1 MNTADYTKQQQLK
14 EQLTMKLSKF
24 FTIIALSA
32 TVTSSLPIPMVKAES
47 TTANETKIENQLPKT
62 DLKETPK
69 EKTTNNNLKNQ
80 LVQAGTKTYND
91 YFPDDNLAKAVAET
105 MNKNVDESVTVEEL
119 AKITKLD
126 ARSQGIED
134 STGIEYLTGLEIL
147 YLEDNQLK
155 SIDVSKNLN
164 LKDLACSN
172 NPLANLDVSKNLA
185 LEELTCEN
193 NELTQLDVSQNT
205 ALEYLY
211 CPRNQLTKLD
221 VSKNSALRYLAC
233 DVNQL
238 TNLDVSKNPALTNL
252 GCTKNQLTDLDISQ
266 NPNLSTLVCS
276 DNQLTNL
283 DVSKNQSLAYLT
295 CDNNKLKKIDI
306 DQNLALIELSCE
318 NNQLTNL
325 DTTQN
330 IALEILYC
338 DDNQLTDLDVSKNVN
353 LLILFCNNNQLT
365 SLAVGDAIGKVRCNN
380 NQLKDISF
388 LPDYFTDDN
397 DDYQAMDQTLVSP
410 TQTTQNNTLV
420 YAVPTDL
427 LDKDGN
433 IVSIIK
439 PENGGVYDAATRTIT
454 WENLPDNG
462 EVSYTFENEDYGRFS
477 GRVTVPYTG
486 KETISISSDDEISY
500 KEGTTKTEA
509 AFLADIHASVT
520 PATETITSNFAD
532 VVDFQTPGKY
542 VVTLSVTGSDVTKDV
557 IVYVTAEPSTDNP
570 VAPTPPKD
578 KDDTDVNNEQSTG
591 NDKDGTDVNSGK
603 STDKQ
608 PVKIVEKQLPK
619 TGDITSLSLSL
630 AGIVCLSFG
639 ILFFIKRK
647 KKTA

>member
-1 MNTADYTKQQQLK
+1 
-14 EQLTMKLSKF
+14 MKLSKIL
-24 FTIIALSA
+24 TIIVLSA

-47 TTANETKIENQLPKT
+47 TTANEMKTENQLLKT

-69 EKTTNNNLKNQ
+69 EKTPNNNLKNQ

-91 YFPDDNLAKAVAET
+91 YFPDDNLAKEVAET
-105 MNKNVDESVTVEEL
+105 MNKNADESVTVEEL
-119 AKITKLD
+119 AKVTKLD

-134 STGIEYLTGLEIL
+134 STGIEYLTGLEVL
-147 YLEDNQLK
+147 NLEDNQLK

-164 LKDLACSN
+164 LKELTCSN

-252 GCTKNQLTDLDISQ
+252 GCTKNQLTDLDVSQ
-266 NPNLSTLVCS
+266 NPNLGTLVCS

-283 DVSKNQSLAYLT
+283 DVSQNQALENLA
-295 CDNNKLKKIDI
+295 CDNNELKNIDI
-306 DQNLALIELSCE
+306 NQALSLKELSCE

-330 IALEILYC
+330 LALEILYC
-338 DDNQLTDLDVSKNVN
+338 DDNQLTDLDVRKNVN

-365 SLAVGDAIGKVRCNN
+365 NLAVGETIAKVRCNN
-380 NQLKDISF
+380 NQLKDVSS

-439 PENGGVYDAATRTIT
+439 PDNGGIYDAATRTIT

-542 VVTLSVTGSDVTKDV
+542 VVTLSVAGSDVTKDV
-557 IVYVTAEPSTDNP
+557 IVYVTAEPSEDNP

-578 KDDTDVNNEQSTG
+578 KDDTDVNNEQSPG
-591 NDKDGTDVNSGK
+591 N
-603 STDKQ
+603 
-608 PVKIVEKQLPK
+608 
-619 TGDITSLSLSL
+619 
-630 AGIVCLSFG
+630 
-639 ILFFIKRK
+639 
-647 KKTA
+647 

>member
-1 MNTADYTKQQQLK
+1 
-14 EQLTMKLSKF
+14 MKLSKI

-32 TVTSSLPIPMVKAES
+32 TVTSSLPIPMVNAES
-47 TTANETKIENQLPKT
+47 TTVNETKSESQLLAT
-62 DLKETPK
+62 DLKETKTEEAKETPK
-69 EKTTNNNLKNQ
+69 EKTTANNLKNQ

-91 YFPDDNLAKAVAET
+91 YFPDDNLAKAVAEK

-172 NPLANLDVSKNLA
+172 NPLVNLDVSKNLA

-193 NELTQLDVSQNT
+193 NELTQLDVS
-205 ALEYLY
+205 
-211 CPRNQLTKLD
+211 
-221 VSKNSALRYLAC
+221 KNSALRYLAC

-238 TNLDVSKNPALTNL
+238 TSLDVSQNPALTNL
-252 GCTKNQLTDLDISQ
+252 GCTKNQLTDLDVSQ

-283 DVSKNQSLAYLT
+283 DVSQNQALAYLT
-295 CDNNKLKKIDI
+295 CDNNGLKNIDI

-330 IALEILYC
+330 LALEILYC
-338 DDNQLTDLDVSKNVN
+338 DDNQLTNLDVRKNVN
-353 LLILFCNNNQLT
+353 LLILSCNNNQLT
-365 SLAVGDAIGKVRCNN
+365 NLAVGETILDVSCNN
-380 NQLKDISF
+380 NQLKDISS
-388 LPDYFTDDN
+388 LPDYLTAEN
-397 DDYQAMDQTLVSP
+397 GEYQAMDQTLVGP
-410 TQTTQNNTLV
+410 IQTTQNNTLV

-454 WENLPDNG
+454 WENLPDSG
-462 EVSYTFENEDYGRFS
+462 EVSYTFESNDYGVFS

-486 KETISISSDDEISY
+486 KETVSISSDDEISY
-500 KEGTTKTEA
+500 KEGTTKTEE
-509 AFLADIHASVT
+509 AFLTDIHASVT

-532 VVDFQTPGKY
+532 VVDLQTPGKY
-542 VVTLSVTGSDVTKDV
+542 VVTLSVAESDITKDV
-557 IVYVTAEPSTDNP
+557 IVYVTEEPSKDNP
-570 VAPTPPKD
+570 VAPVPPKD
-578 KDDTDVNNEQSTG
+578 PDNKVAD
-591 NDKDGTDVNSGK
+591 NDQNTEKP
-603 STDKQ
+603 Q
-608 PVKIVEKQLPK
+608 VKVDEKTLPK

-630 AGIVCLSFG
+630 AGIICLSFG

-647 KKTA
+647 KKTV

>member
-1 MNTADYTKQQQLK
+1 
-14 EQLTMKLSKF
+14 MKLSKI

-47 TTANETKIENQLPKT
+47 TTANEMKTENQLLKT
-62 DLKETPK
+62 ELKETP
-69 EKTTNNNLKNQ
+69 NNNLKNQ

-91 YFPDDNLAKAVAET
+91 YFPDDNLAKAVAEK

-126 ARSQGIED
+126 ARSRGIED
-134 STGIEYLTGLEIL
+134 STGIEYLTGLEVL
-147 YLEDNQLK
+147 NLEDNQLK

-164 LKDLACSN
+164 LKELACSN

-193 NELTQLDVSQNT
+193 NALTQLDVSKNT

-252 GCTKNQLTDLDISQ
+252 GCTKNQLTDLDVSQ
-266 NPNLSTLVCS
+266 NPNLGTLVCS

-283 DVSKNQSLAYLT
+283 DISQNHSLAYLT
-295 CDNNKLKKIDI
+295 CDNNKLKNIDI

-318 NNQLTNL
+318 NNQLTKL

-330 IALEILYC
+330 LALEVLYC
-338 DDNQLTDLDVSKNVN
+338 DNNQLTDLDVRKNVN
-353 LLILFCNNNQLT
+353 LLILSCNSNQLT
-365 SLAVGDAIGKVRCNN
+365 NLAVGDTIGKVRCNN

-388 LPDYFTDDN
+388 LPAYFTDDN

-410 TQTTQNNTLV
+410 TQTTQNNKLV

-439 PENGGVYDAATRTIT
+439 PENGGIYDAATRTIT

-542 VVTLSVTGSDVTKDV
+542 VVTLSVAGSDVTKDV
-557 IVYVTAEPSTDNP
+557 IVYVTAEPSEDNP

-578 KDDTDVNNEQSTG
+578 KDDTDVN
-591 NDKDGTDVNSGK
+591 SGK

-608 PVKIVEKQLPK
+608 PVQVVEKQLPK

-647 KKTA
+647 KKTV

>member
-1 MNTADYTKQQQLK
+1 
-14 EQLTMKLSKF
+14 
-24 FTIIALSA
+24 
-32 TVTSSLPIPMVKAES
+32 
-47 TTANETKIENQLPKT
+47 
-62 DLKETPK
+62 
-69 EKTTNNNLKNQ
+69 
-80 LVQAGTKTYND
+80 
-91 YFPDDNLAKAVAET
+91 
-105 MNKNVDESVTVEEL
+105 
-119 AKITKLD
+119 
-126 ARSQGIED
+126 
-134 STGIEYLTGLEIL
+134 
-147 YLEDNQLK
+147 
-155 SIDVSKNLN
+155 
-164 LKDLACSN
+164 
-172 NPLANLDVSKNLA
+172 
-185 LEELTCEN
+185 
-193 NELTQLDVSQNT
+193 
-205 ALEYLY
+205 
-211 CPRNQLTKLD
+211 
-221 VSKNSALRYLAC
+221 
-233 DVNQL
+233 
-238 TNLDVSKNPALTNL
+238 
-252 GCTKNQLTDLDISQ
+252 
-266 NPNLSTLVCS
+266 
-276 DNQLTNL
+276 
-283 DVSKNQSLAYLT
+283 
-295 CDNNKLKKIDI
+295 
-306 DQNLALIELSCE
+306 
-318 NNQLTNL
+318 
-325 DTTQN
+325 
-330 IALEILYC
+330 
-338 DDNQLTDLDVSKNVN
+338 QLTDLDVSKNVN

-365 SLAVGDAIGKVRCNN
+365 NLAVGDTIGKVRCNN

-388 LPDYFTDDN
+388 LPDYFTDDY

-439 PENGGVYDAATRTIT
+439 PENGGIYDAATRTIT

-500 KEGTTKTEA
+500 KEGITKTEA

-520 PATETITSNFAD
+520 PATETITSNFTD
-532 VVDFQTPGKY
+532 VVDSQTPGKY
-542 VVTLSVTGSDVTKDV
+542 VVTLSVAGSDVTKDV

-578 KDDTDVNNEQSTG
+578 KDDTDVNNEQSPG

-608 PVKIVEKQLPK
+608 PVKVVEKQLPK

-647 KKTA
+647 KKTV

>member
-1 MNTADYTKQQQLK
+1 
-14 EQLTMKLSKF
+14 MKLSKIL
-24 FTIIALSA
+24 TIIVLSA

-47 TTANETKIENQLPKT
+47 TTANEMKTENQLLKT

-69 EKTTNNNLKNQ
+69 EKTPNNNLKNQ

-91 YFPDDNLAKAVAET
+91 YFPDDNLAKEVAET
-105 MNKNVDESVTVEEL
+105 MNKNADESVTVEEL

-126 ARSQGIED
+126 ARSQDIED
-134 STGIEYLTGLEIL
+134 STGIEFLTGLEVL
-147 YLEDNQLK
+147 NLEDNQLK
-155 SIDVSKNLN
+155 SIDVSKNLKE
-164 LKDLACSN
+164 LTCSN

-252 GCTKNQLTDLDISQ
+252 GCTKNQLTDLDVSQ
-266 NPNLSTLVCS
+266 NPNLGTLVCS

-283 DVSKNQSLAYLT
+283 DVSQNQALENLA
-295 CDNNKLKKIDI
+295 CDNNELKNIDI
-306 DQNLALIELSCE
+306 DQALSLKELSCE

-330 IALEILYC
+330 LALEILYC
-338 DDNQLTDLDVSKNVN
+338 DDNQLTDLDVRKNVN

-365 SLAVGDAIGKVRCNN
+365 NLAVGETIAKVRCNN

-439 PENGGVYDAATRTIT
+439 PESGGIYDAATRTIT

-557 IVYVTAEPSTDNP
+557 TVYVTAEPSEDNP

-578 KDDTDVNNEQSTG
+578 KDNTDVNNEQSPG
-591 NDKDGTDVNSGK
+591 NDKDGTDVNSRK

-608 PVKIVEKQLPK
+608 PVKVVEKQLPK
-619 TGDITSLSLSL
+619 TGDITSLSLLL

-647 KKTA
+647 KKTV

>member
-1 MNTADYTKQQQLK
+1 
-14 EQLTMKLSKF
+14 MKLSKIL
-24 FTIIALSA
+24 TIIVLSA

-47 TTANETKIENQLPKT
+47 TTANEMKTENQLLKT

-69 EKTTNNNLKNQ
+69 EKTPNNNLKNQ

-91 YFPDDNLAKAVAET
+91 YFPDDNLAKEVAET
-105 MNKNVDESVTVEEL
+105 MNKNADESVTVEEL

-126 ARSQGIED
+126 ARSQDIED
-134 STGIEYLTGLEIL
+134 STGIEFLTGLEVL
-147 YLEDNQLK
+147 NLEDNQLK

-164 LKDLACSN
+164 LKELTCSN

-221 VSKNSALRYLAC
+221 VNKNSALRYLAC

-252 GCTKNQLTDLDISQ
+252 GCTKNQLTDLDVSQ

-283 DVSKNQSLAYLT
+283 DVSQNQSLAYLT
-295 CDNNKLKKIDI
+295 CDNNKLKNIDI
-306 DQNLALIELSCE
+306 DQNL
-318 NNQLTNL
+318 
-325 DTTQN
+325 
-330 IALEILYC
+330 ALEILYC

-353 LLILFCNNNQLT
+353 LLRLFCNNNQLT
-365 SLAVGDAIGKVRCNN
+365 NLAVGDTIANVRCNN

-388 LPDYFTDDN
+388 LPDYFTDDY

-439 PENGGVYDAATRTIT
+439 PESGGIYDAATRTIT

-557 IVYVTAEPSTDNP
+557 TVYVTAEPSEDNP

-578 KDDTDVNNEQSTG
+578 KDNTDVNNEQSPG
-591 NDKDGTDVNSGK
+591 NDKDGTDVNSRK

-608 PVKIVEKQLPK
+608 PVKVVEKQLPK
-619 TGDITSLSLSL
+619 TGDITSLSLLL

-647 KKTA
+647 KKTV

>member
-91 YFPDDNLAKAVAET
+91 YFPDDNLAKAVAEK

-193 NELTQLDVSQNT
+193 NELTQLDVSKNT

-238 TNLDVSKNPALTNL
+238 TSLDVSQNPALTNL
-252 GCTKNQLTDLDISQ
+252 GCTKNQLTDLDVSQ

-283 DVSKNQSLAYLT
+283 DVSQNQALAYLT
-295 CDNNKLKKIDI
+295 CDNNGLKNIDI
-306 DQNLALIELSCE
+306 DQNLALIELSCN

-325 DTTQN
+325 AVGET
-330 IALEILYC
+330 I
-338 DDNQLTDLDVSKNVN
+338 LDVS
-353 LLILFCNNNQLT
+353 
-365 SLAVGDAIGKVRCNN
+365 CNN
-380 NQLKDISF
+380 NQLKDISS
-388 LPDYFTDDN
+388 LPDYLTAEN
-397 DDYQAMDQTLVSP
+397 GEYQAMDQTLVGP
-410 TQTTQNNTLV
+410 IQTTQNNTLV

-454 WENLPDNG
+454 WENLPDSG
-462 EVSYTFENEDYGRFS
+462 EVSYTFESNDYGVFS

-486 KETISISSDDEISY
+486 KETVSISSDDEISY
-500 KEGTTKTEA
+500 KEGTTKTEE
-509 AFLADIHASVT
+509 AFLTDIHASVT

-532 VVDFQTPGKY
+532 VVDLQTPGKY
-542 VVTLSVTGSDVTKDV
+542 VVKLSVAESDITKDV
-557 IVYVTAEPSTDNP
+557 IVYVTEEPSKDNP
-570 VAPTPPKD
+570 VAPVPPKD
-578 KDDTDVNNEQSTG
+578 PDNKVAD
-591 NDKDGTDVNSGK
+591 NDQNTEKP
-603 STDKQ
+603 Q
-608 PVKIVEKQLPK
+608 VKVDEKTLPK

-630 AGIVCLSFG
+630 AGIICLSFG

-647 KKTA
+647 KKTV

>member
-1 MNTADYTKQQQLK
+1 
-14 EQLTMKLSKF
+14 MKLSKF

-32 TVTSSLPIPMVKAES
+32 TVTSSLPIPMVKADS
-47 TTANETKIENQLPKT
+47 TTANETKTENQLLKT

-91 YFPDDNLAKAVAET
+91 YFPDGNLAKAVAEK

-126 ARSQGIED
+126 ARSRGIED
-134 STGIEYLTGLEIL
+134 STGMEYLTGLETL

-164 LKDLACSN
+164 LKELACSN
-172 NPLANLDVSKNLA
+172 NPLANVDVSKNLA

-205 ALEYLY
+205 ALAYLY

-252 GCTKNQLTDLDISQ
+252 GCTKNQLTDLDVSQ
-266 NPNLSTLVCS
+266 NPNLGTLVCS

-283 DVSKNQSLAYLT
+283 DISQNQVLEYLT
-295 CDNNKLKKIDI
+295 CDNNKLKNIDI
-306 DQNLALIELSCE
+306 DQNLALKEFSCE

-330 IALEILYC
+330 LALEILYC

-365 SLAVGDAIGKVRCNN
+365 NLAVGDTIGNVRCNN
-380 NQLKDISF
+380 NQLKDVSF
-388 LPDYFTDDN
+388 LPDYFTDDY
-397 DDYQAMDQTLVSP
+397 DDYQAIDQTLVSP
-410 TQTTQNNTLV
+410 TQTTQNNKLV

-439 PENGGVYDAATRTIT
+439 PENGGIYDAATRTIT

-486 KETISISSDDEISY
+486 KETISISSNDEISY
-500 KEGTTKTEA
+500 KKGTTKTEA
-509 AFLADIHASVT
+509 DFLADIHASVT

-542 VVTLSVTGSDVTKDV
+542 VVTLSVAGSDLTKDV
-557 IVYVTAEPSTDNP
+557 IVYVTAEPSEDNP
-570 VAPTPPKD
+570 IAPTPPKD
-578 KDDTDVNNEQSTG
+578 KDT
-591 NDKDGTDVNSGK
+591 TDVNSGK

-608 PVKIVEKQLPK
+608 SVKVVEKGLPK
-619 TGDITSLSLSL
+619 TGDITSLGLSL

-647 KKTA
+647 KKTV

>member
-1 MNTADYTKQQQLK
+1 
-14 EQLTMKLSKF
+14 MKLSKI

-32 TVTSSLPIPMVKAES
+32 TVTSSLPIPIVHAES
-47 TTANETKIENQLPKT
+47 TTGNETKSESQSLAT
-62 DLKETPK
+62 DLKE
-69 EKTTNNNLKNQ
+69 KTTANNLKNQ
-80 LVQAGTKTYND
+80 IVQAGTKTYND
-91 YFPDDNLAKAVAET
+91 YFPDNNLAKVVAEK
-105 MNKNVDESVTVEEL
+105 MNKNVDEPVTVDEL
-119 AKITKLD
+119 AKITELD

-147 YLEDNQLK
+147 NLDDNQLK
-155 SIDVSKNLN
+155 SIDVSKNL
-164 LKDLACSN
+164 
-172 NPLANLDVSKNLA
+172 A
-185 LEELTCEN
+185 LEELTCDN

-238 TNLDVSKNPALTNL
+238 TNLDISKNPALTNL
-252 GCTKNQLTDLDISQ
+252 GCTKNQLTDLDVSQ
-266 NPNLSTLVCS
+266 NPNLNTLVCS

-283 DVSKNQSLAYLT
+283 DVSQNQALEYLT
-295 CDNNKLKKIDI
+295 CDNNKLKNIDI
-306 DQNLALIELSCE
+306 DQNLALKELSCE

-330 IALEILYC
+330 LALEILHC

-365 SLAVGDAIGKVRCNN
+365 SLAVGDTILNVRCNN
-380 NQLKDISF
+380 NQLKDISS
-388 LPDYFTDDN
+388 LPDYFTGDN

-542 VVTLSVTGSDVTKDV
+542 VVTLSVAGSDITKDV
-557 IVYVTAEPSTDNP
+557 IVYVTEEPSIDNP
-570 VAPTPPKD
+570 VAPIPPKD
-578 KDDTDVNNEQSTG
+578 PDNKVAD
-591 NDKDGTDVNSGK
+591 NDQNTEK
-603 STDKQ
+603 SPAK
-608 PVKIVEKQLPK
+608 VVENGLPK

-647 KKTA
+647 KKTV

>member
-1 MNTADYTKQQQLK
+1 
-14 EQLTMKLSKF
+14 MKLSKIL
-24 FTIIALSA
+24 TIIVLSA

-47 TTANETKIENQLPKT
+47 TTANEMKTENQLLKT

-69 EKTTNNNLKNQ
+69 EKTPNNNLKNQ

-91 YFPDDNLAKAVAET
+91 YFPDDNLAKEVAET
-105 MNKNVDESVTVEEL
+105 MNKNADESVTVEEL

-126 ARSQGIED
+126 ARSQDIED
-134 STGIEYLTGLEIL
+134 STGIEFLTGLEVL
-147 YLEDNQLK
+147 NLEDNQLK

-164 LKDLACSN
+164 LKELTCSN

-252 GCTKNQLTDLDISQ
+252 GCTKNQLTDLDVSQ
-266 NPNLSTLVCS
+266 NPNLGTLVCS

-283 DVSKNQSLAYLT
+283 DVSQNQALENLA
-295 CDNNKLKKIDI
+295 CDNNELKNIDI
-306 DQNLALIELSCE
+306 DQALSLKELSCE

-330 IALEILYC
+330 LALEILYC
-338 DDNQLTDLDVSKNVN
+338 DDNQLTDLDVRKNVN

-365 SLAVGDAIGKVRCNN
+365 NLAVGETIAKVRCNN

-439 PENGGVYDAATRTIT
+439 PESGRIYDAATRTIT

-557 IVYVTAEPSTDNP
+557 TVYVTAEPSEDN
-570 VAPTPPKD
+570 
-578 KDDTDVNNEQSTG
+578 TDVNNEQSPG
-591 NDKDGTDVNSGK
+591 NDKDGTDVNSRK

-608 PVKIVEKQLPK
+608 PVKVVEKQLPK
-619 TGDITSLSLSL
+619 TGDITSLSLLL

-647 KKTA
+647 KKTV

>member
-1 MNTADYTKQQQLK
+1 
-14 EQLTMKLSKF
+14 MKLSKI

-32 TVTSSLPIPMVKAES
+32 TVTSSLPITTVHAES
-47 TTANETKIENQLPKT
+47 TTGNETKSESQSLAT
-62 DLKETPK
+62 DLKEK
-69 EKTTNNNLKNQ
+69 KTANNLKNQ
-80 LVQAGTKTYND
+80 IVQAGTKTYND
-91 YFPDDNLAKAVAET
+91 YFPDNNLAKAVAEK

-119 AKITKLD
+119 AKITELD

-147 YLEDNQLK
+147 NLDDNQLK
-155 SIDVSKNLN
+155 SIDVSKNL
-164 LKDLACSN
+164 
-172 NPLANLDVSKNLA
+172 A
-185 LEELTCEN
+185 LEELTCDN

-221 VSKNSALRYLAC
+221 VSNNSALRYLAC

-238 TNLDVSKNPALTNL
+238 TNLDVSRNPALTNL
-252 GCTKNQLTDLDISQ
+252 GCTKNQLTDLDVSK
-266 NPNLSTLVCS
+266 NPNLNTLVCS
-276 DNQLTNL
+276 DNQLANL
-283 DVSKNQSLAYLT
+283 DVSQNQALEYLT
-295 CDNNKLKKIDI
+295 CDNNKLKNIDI

-330 IALEILYC
+330 LALEILYC
-338 DDNQLTDLDVSKNVN
+338 DDNQLTNLDVRKNIN
-353 LLILFCNNNQLT
+353 LLLLSCNNNQLT
-365 SLAVGDAIGKVRCNN
+365 NLVVGETVLDVRCNN
-380 NQLKDISF
+380 NQLKDISS
-388 LPDYFTDDN
+388 LPDYLTAEN
-397 DDYQAMDQTLVSP
+397 GGYQAMDQTLVSP
-410 TQTTQNNTLV
+410 TQTTQNNKLV

-433 IVSIIK
+433 VVSIIK
-439 PENGGVYDAATRTIT
+439 PENGGVYDADTRTIT

-462 EVSYTFENEDYGRFS
+462 EVSYTFESNDYGVFS

-509 AFLADIHASVT
+509 AFLEDIHASVT
-520 PATETITSNFAD
+520 PTTDTITSNFAD

-542 VVTLSVTGSDVTKDV
+542 VVTLSVAGSDVTKDV

-570 VAPTPPKD
+570 AAPTPPKD
-578 KDDTDVNNEQSTG
+578 KDVNNEQSPG
-591 NDKDGTDVNSGK
+591 NDKDGAAVNSGK

-608 PVKIVEKQLPK
+608 PVKVVEKQLPK

-647 KKTA
+647 KKTV

>member
-1 MNTADYTKQQQLK
+1 
-14 EQLTMKLSKF
+14 MKLSKI

-47 TTANETKIENQLPKT
+47 TTANEMKTENQLLKT
-62 DLKETPK
+62 ELKETPK
-69 EKTTNNNLKNQ
+69 EKTPNNNLKNQ

-91 YFPDDNLAKAVAET
+91 YFPDDNLAKAVAEK

-126 ARSQGIED
+126 ARSRGIED
-134 STGIEYLTGLEIL
+134 STGIEYLTGLETL
-147 YLEDNQLK
+147 YLDDNQLK
-155 SIDVSKNLN
+155 SIDVSNNLN
-164 LKDLACSN
+164 LKELACSN

-185 LEELTCEN
+185 LKELTCEN
-193 NELTQLDVSQNT
+193 NELTQLDISKNT

-238 TNLDVSKNPALTNL
+238 TNLDVSQNPALTNL
-252 GCTKNQLTDLDISQ
+252 GCTKNQLTDLDVSQ

-283 DVSKNQSLAYLT
+283 DVSQNHSLAYLT
-295 CDNNKLKKIDI
+295 CDNNGLKNIDI
-306 DQNLALIELSCE
+306 NQNLALIELSCE
-318 NNQLTNL
+318 NNQLTKL

-330 IALEILYC
+330 LALEVLYC
-338 DDNQLTDLDVSKNVN
+338 DNNQLTDLDVRKNVN
-353 LLILFCNNNQLT
+353 LLILSCNSNQLT
-365 SLAVGDAIGKVRCNN
+365 NLAVGDTIGKVRCNN

-388 LPDYFTDDN
+388 LPAYFTDDN

-410 TQTTQNNTLV
+410 TQTTQNNKLV

-509 AFLADIHASVT
+509 VFLADIHASVT

-532 VVDFQTPGKY
+532 AVDFQTPGKY
-542 VVTLSVTGSDVTKDV
+542 VVTLSVAGSDITKDV

-578 KDDTDVNNEQSTG
+578 KDD
-591 NDKDGTDVNSGK
+591 TDVNSGK

-639 ILFFIKRK
+639 ILFFIQRK
-647 KKTA
+647 KKTV

>member
-1 MNTADYTKQQQLK
+1 
-14 EQLTMKLSKF
+14 MKLSKIL
-24 FTIIALSA
+24 TIIVLSA

-47 TTANETKIENQLPKT
+47 TTANEMKTENQLLKT

-69 EKTTNNNLKNQ
+69 EKTPNNNLKNQ

-91 YFPDDNLAKAVAET
+91 YFPDDNLAKEVAET
-105 MNKNVDESVTVEEL
+105 MNKNADESVTVEEL
-119 AKITKLD
+119 AKVTKLD

-134 STGIEYLTGLEIL
+134 STGIEYLTGLEVL
-147 YLEDNQLK
+147 NLEDNQLK

-164 LKDLACSN
+164 LKELTCSN

-283 DVSKNQSLAYLT
+283 DVSQNQALENLA
-295 CDNNKLKKIDI
+295 CDNNELKNIDI
-306 DQNLALIELSCE
+306 DQALSLKELSCE

-330 IALEILYC
+330 LALEILYC
-338 DDNQLTDLDVSKNVN
+338 DDNQLTDLDVRKNVN

-365 SLAVGDAIGKVRCNN
+365 NLAVGDTIANVRCNN

-388 LPDYFTDDN
+388 LPDYFTDDY

-439 PENGGVYDAATRTIT
+439 PDNGGIYDAATRTIT

-557 IVYVTAEPSTDNP
+557 TVYVTAEPSEDNP

-578 KDDTDVNNEQSTG
+578 KDNTDVNNEQSPG
-591 NDKDGTDVNSGK
+591 NDKDGTDVNSRK

-608 PVKIVEKQLPK
+608 PVKVVEKQLPK
-619 TGDITSLSLSL
+619 TGDITSLSLLL

-647 KKTA
+647 KKQFNSD

>member
-1 MNTADYTKQQQLK
+1 
-14 EQLTMKLSKF
+14 MKLSKIL
-24 FTIIALSA
+24 TIIVLSA

-47 TTANETKIENQLPKT
+47 TTANEMKTENQLLKT

-69 EKTTNNNLKNQ
+69 EKTPNNNLKNQ

-91 YFPDDNLAKAVAET
+91 YFPDDNLAKEVAET
-105 MNKNVDESVTVEEL
+105 MNKKADESVTVEEL
-119 AKITKLD
+119 AKVTKLD

-134 STGIEYLTGLEIL
+134 STGIEYLTGLEVL
-147 YLEDNQLK
+147 NLEDNQLK

-164 LKDLACSN
+164 LK
-172 NPLANLDVSKNLA
+172 
-185 LEELTCEN
+185 ELTCEN

-252 GCTKNQLTDLDISQ
+252 GCTKNQLTDLDVSQ
-266 NPNLSTLVCS
+266 NPNLGTLVCS

-283 DVSKNQSLAYLT
+283 DVSQNQALENLA
-295 CDNNKLKKIDI
+295 CDNNELKNIDI
-306 DQNLALIELSCE
+306 DQALSLKELSCE

-330 IALEILYC
+330 LALEILYC
-338 DDNQLTDLDVSKNVN
+338 DDNQLTDLDVRKNVN

-365 SLAVGDAIGKVRCNN
+365 NLAVGETIAKVRCNN
-380 NQLKDISF
+380 NQLKDVSS
-388 LPDYFTDDN
+388 LPDYFTGDN

-439 PENGGVYDAATRTIT
+439 PDNGGIYDAATRTIR

-557 IVYVTAEPSTDNP
+557 TVYVTAEPSEDNP

-578 KDDTDVNNEQSTG
+578 KDNTDVNNEQSPG

-608 PVKIVEKQLPK
+608 PVKVVEKQLPK

-647 KKTA
+647 KKTV

>member
-1 MNTADYTKQQQLK
+1 
-14 EQLTMKLSKF
+14 MKLSKI

-32 TVTSSLPIPMVKAES
+32 TVTSSLPITTVHAES
-47 TTANETKIENQLPKT
+47 TTGNETKSESQSLAT
-62 DLKETPK
+62 DLKEK
-69 EKTTNNNLKNQ
+69 KTANNLKNQ
-80 LVQAGTKTYND
+80 IVQAVTKTYND
-91 YFPDDNLAKAVAET
+91 YFPDNNLAKAVAEK

-119 AKITKLD
+119 AKITELD

-147 YLEDNQLK
+147 NLDDNQLK
-155 SIDVSKNLN
+155 SIDVSKNL
-164 LKDLACSN
+164 
-172 NPLANLDVSKNLA
+172 A
-185 LEELTCEN
+185 LEELTCDN

-221 VSKNSALRYLAC
+221 VSNNSALRYLAC

-238 TNLDVSKNPALTNL
+238 TNLDVSRNPALTNL
-252 GCTKNQLTDLDISQ
+252 GCTKNQLTDLDVSK
-266 NPNLSTLVCS
+266 NPNLNTLVCS
-276 DNQLTNL
+276 DNQLANL
-283 DVSKNQSLAYLT
+283 DVSQNQALEYLT
-295 CDNNKLKKIDI
+295 CDNNKLKNIDI

-330 IALEILYC
+330 LALEILYC
-338 DDNQLTDLDVSKNVN
+338 DDNQLTNLDVRKNIN
-353 LLILFCNNNQLT
+353 LLLLSCNNNQLT
-365 SLAVGDAIGKVRCNN
+365 NLVVGETVLDVRCNN
-380 NQLKDISF
+380 NQLKDISS
-388 LPDYFTDDN
+388 LPDYLTAEN
-397 DDYQAMDQTLVSP
+397 GGYQAMDQTLVSP
-410 TQTTQNNTLV
+410 TQTTQNNKLV

-439 PENGGVYDAATRTIT
+439 PENGGVYDADTRTIT

-462 EVSYTFENEDYGRFS
+462 EVSYTFESNDYGVFS

-509 AFLADIHASVT
+509 AFLEDIHASVT
-520 PATETITSNFAD
+520 PATDTITSNFAD

-542 VVTLSVTGSDVTKDV
+542 VVTLSVAGSDVTKDV

-570 VAPTPPKD
+570 AAPTPPKD
-578 KDDTDVNNEQSTG
+578 KDVNNEQSPG
-591 NDKDGTDVNSGK
+591 NDKDGAAVNSGK

-608 PVKIVEKQLPK
+608 PVKVVEKQLPK

-647 KKTA
+647 KKTV

>member
-1 MNTADYTKQQQLK
+1 
-14 EQLTMKLSKF
+14 
-24 FTIIALSA
+24 
-32 TVTSSLPIPMVKAES
+32 
-47 TTANETKIENQLPKT
+47 
-62 DLKETPK
+62 
-69 EKTTNNNLKNQ
+69 
-80 LVQAGTKTYND
+80 
-91 YFPDDNLAKAVAET
+91 
-105 MNKNVDESVTVEEL
+105 
-119 AKITKLD
+119 
-126 ARSQGIED
+126 
-134 STGIEYLTGLEIL
+134 
-147 YLEDNQLK
+147 
-155 SIDVSKNLN
+155 
-164 LKDLACSN
+164 
-172 NPLANLDVSKNLA
+172 
-185 LEELTCEN
+185 
-193 NELTQLDVSQNT
+193 
-205 ALEYLY
+205 
-211 CPRNQLTKLD
+211 
-221 VSKNSALRYLAC
+221 
-233 DVNQL
+233 
-238 TNLDVSKNPALTNL
+238 
-252 GCTKNQLTDLDISQ
+252 
-266 NPNLSTLVCS
+266 
-276 DNQLTNL
+276 
-283 DVSKNQSLAYLT
+283 
-295 CDNNKLKKIDI
+295 
-306 DQNLALIELSCE
+306 
-318 NNQLTNL
+318 L

-330 IALEILYC
+330 LALEILYC

-353 LLILFCNNNQLT
+353 LLRLFCNNNQLT
-365 SLAVGDAIGKVRCNN
+365 SLAVGDTILNVRCNN

-439 PENGGVYDAATRTIT
+439 PDNGGIYDAATRTIR

-500 KEGTTKTEA
+500 KEGTTKTEP

-542 VVTLSVTGSDVTKDV
+542 VVTLSVAGSDVTKDV
-557 IVYVTAEPSTDNP
+557 IVYVTAEPSEDNP

-578 KDDTDVNNEQSTG
+578 KDDTDVNDEQSPG

-608 PVKIVEKQLPK
+608 PVKVVEKQLPK

-647 KKTA
+647 KKTV

>member
-1 MNTADYTKQQQLK
+1 
-14 EQLTMKLSKF
+14 MKLSKIL
-24 FTIIALSA
+24 TIIVLSA

-47 TTANETKIENQLPKT
+47 TTANEMKTENQLLKT

-69 EKTTNNNLKNQ
+69 EKTPNNNLKNQ

-91 YFPDDNLAKAVAET
+91 YFPDDNLAKEVAET
-105 MNKNVDESVTVEEL
+105 MNKNADESVTVEEL

-126 ARSQGIED
+126 ARSQDIED
-134 STGIEYLTGLEIL
+134 STGIEFLTGLEVL
-147 YLEDNQLK
+147 NLEDNQLK

-164 LKDLACSN
+164 LKELTCSN
-172 NPLANLDVSKNLA
+172 NPLA
-185 LEELTCEN
+185 
-193 NELTQLDVSQNT
+193 
-205 ALEYLY
+205 
-211 CPRNQLTKLD
+211 
-221 VSKNSALRYLAC
+221 
-233 DVNQL
+233 
-238 TNLDVSKNPALTNL
+238 NLDVSKNPALTNL
-252 GCTKNQLTDLDISQ
+252 GCTKNQLTDLDVSQ

-283 DVSKNQSLAYLT
+283 DVSQNQSLAYLT
-295 CDNNKLKKIDI
+295 CDNNKLKNIDI

-330 IALEILYC
+330 LALEILYC

-353 LLILFCNNNQLT
+353 LLRLFCNNNQLT
-365 SLAVGDAIGKVRCNN
+365 NLAVGDTIANVRCNN

-388 LPDYFTDDN
+388 LPDYFTDDY

-439 PENGGVYDAATRTIT
+439 PESGGIYDAATRTIT

-557 IVYVTAEPSTDNP
+557 TVYVTAEPSEDNP

-578 KDDTDVNNEQSTG
+578 KDNTDVNNEQSPG
-591 NDKDGTDVNSGK
+591 NDKDGTDVNSRK

-608 PVKIVEKQLPK
+608 PVKVVEKQLPK
-619 TGDITSLSLSL
+619 TGDITSLSLLL

-647 KKTA
+647 KKTV

>member
-1 MNTADYTKQQQLK
+1 
-14 EQLTMKLSKF
+14 MKLSKIL
-24 FTIIALSA
+24 TIIVLSA

-47 TTANETKIENQLPKT
+47 TTANEMKTENQLLKT

-69 EKTTNNNLKNQ
+69 EKTPNNNLKNQ

-91 YFPDDNLAKAVAET
+91 YFPDDNLAKEVAET
-105 MNKNVDESVTVEEL
+105 MNKNADESVTVEEL
-119 AKITKLD
+119 AKVTKLD

-134 STGIEYLTGLEIL
+134 STGIEYLTGLEVL
-147 YLEDNQLK
+147 NLEDNQLK

-164 LKDLACSN
+164 LKELTCSN

-252 GCTKNQLTDLDISQ
+252 GCTKNQLTDLDVSQ
-266 NPNLSTLVCS
+266 NPNLGTLVCS

-283 DVSKNQSLAYLT
+283 DVSQNQALENLA
-295 CDNNKLKKIDI
+295 CDNNELKNIDI
-306 DQNLALIELSCE
+306 NQALSLKELSCE

-330 IALEILYC
+330 LALEILYC
-338 DDNQLTDLDVSKNVN
+338 DDNQLTDLDVRKNVN

-365 SLAVGDAIGKVRCNN
+365 NLAVGETIAKVRCNN
-380 NQLKDISF
+380 NQLKDVSS

-439 PENGGVYDAATRTIT
+439 PDNGGIYDAATRTIT

-542 VVTLSVTGSDVTKDV
+542 VVTLSVAGSDVTKDV
-557 IVYVTAEPSTDNP
+557 IVYVTAEPSEDNP

-578 KDDTDVNNEQSTG
+578 KDDTDVNNEQSPG

-608 PVKIVEKQLPK
+608 PVKVVEKQLPK

-647 KKTA
+647 KKQSNSD

>member
-1 MNTADYTKQQQLK
+1 
-14 EQLTMKLSKF
+14 MKLSKI

-32 TVTSSLPIPMVKAES
+32 TVTSSLPIPIVHAES
-47 TTANETKIENQLPKT
+47 TTGNETKSESQSLAT
-62 DLKETPK
+62 DLKE
-69 EKTTNNNLKNQ
+69 KTTANNLKNQ
-80 LVQAGTKTYND
+80 IVQAGTKTYND
-91 YFPDDNLAKAVAET
+91 YFPDNNLAKAVAEK

-119 AKITKLD
+119 AKITELD

-147 YLEDNQLK
+147 NLDDNQLK
-155 SIDVSKNLN
+155 SIDVSKNL
-164 LKDLACSN
+164 
-172 NPLANLDVSKNLA
+172 A
-185 LEELTCEN
+185 LEELTCDN

-221 VSKNSALRYLAC
+221 VSNNSALRYLAC

-238 TNLDVSKNPALTNL
+238 TNLDVSRNPALTNL
-252 GCTKNQLTDLDISQ
+252 GCTKNQLTDLDVSK
-266 NPNLSTLVCS
+266 NPNLNTLVCS
-276 DNQLTNL
+276 DNQLANL
-283 DVSKNQSLAYLT
+283 DVSQNQALEYLT
-295 CDNNKLKKIDI
+295 CDNNKLKNIDI

-330 IALEILYC
+330 LALEILYC
-338 DDNQLTDLDVSKNVN
+338 DDNQLMNLDVRKNIN
-353 LLILFCNNNQLT
+353 LLLLSCNNNQLT
-365 SLAVGDAIGKVRCNN
+365 NLVVGETVLDVRCNN
-380 NQLKDISF
+380 NQLKDISS
-388 LPDYFTDDN
+388 LPDYLTAEN
-397 DDYQAMDQTLVSP
+397 GGYQAMDQTLVNP

-433 IVSIIK
+433 IVFIIK

-462 EVSYTFENEDYGRFS
+462 EVSYTFESNDYGVFS

-509 AFLADIHASVT
+509 AFLEDIHASVT
-520 PATETITSNFAD
+520 PATDTITSNFAD

-542 VVTLSVTGSDVTKDV
+542 VVTLSVAGSDVTKDV
-557 IVYVTAEPSTDNP
+557 IVYVTAEPSEDNP
-570 VAPTPPKD
+570 IAPSPPKD
-578 KDDTDVNNEQSTG
+578 KDDNNEQSPG
-591 NDKDGTDVNSGK
+591 NDKDGAAVNSGK

-608 PVKIVEKQLPK
+608 PVKVVEKQLPK

-647 KKTA
+647 KKTV

>member
-1 MNTADYTKQQQLK
+1 
-14 EQLTMKLSKF
+14 MKLSKI

-32 TVTSSLPIPMVKAES
+32 TVTSSLPIPIVHAES
-47 TTANETKIENQLPKT
+47 TTGNETKSESQSLAT
-62 DLKETPK
+62 DLKE
-69 EKTTNNNLKNQ
+69 KTTANNLKNQ
-80 LVQAGTKTYND
+80 IVQAGTKTYND
-91 YFPDDNLAKAVAET
+91 YFPDNNLAKAVAEK

-119 AKITKLD
+119 AKITELD

-147 YLEDNQLK
+147 NLDDNQLK
-155 SIDVSKNLN
+155 SIDVSKNL
-164 LKDLACSN
+164 S
-172 NPLANLDVSKNLA
+172 
-185 LEELTCEN
+185 LEELTCDN

-221 VSKNSALRYLAC
+221 VSNNSALRYLAC

-238 TNLDVSKNPALTNL
+238 TNLDVSRNPALTNL
-252 GCTKNQLTDLDISQ
+252 GCTKNQLTDLDVSK
-266 NPNLSTLVCS
+266 NPNLNTLVCS
-276 DNQLTNL
+276 DNQLANL
-283 DVSKNQSLAYLT
+283 DVSQNQALEYLT
-295 CDNNKLKKIDI
+295 CDNNKLKNIDI

-330 IALEILYC
+330 LALEILYC
-338 DDNQLTDLDVSKNVN
+338 DDNQLTNLDIRKNIN
-353 LLILFCNNNQLT
+353 LLLLSCNNNQLT
-365 SLAVGDAIGKVRCNN
+365 NLVVGETVLDVRCNN
-380 NQLKDISF
+380 NQLKDISS
-388 LPDYFTDDN
+388 LPDYLTAEN
-397 DDYQAMDQTLVSP
+397 GGYQAMDQTLVNP

-439 PENGGVYDAATRTIT
+439 PENGGVYDADTRTIT

-462 EVSYTFENEDYGRFS
+462 EVSYTFESNDYGVFS

-509 AFLADIHASVT
+509 AFLEDIHASVT
-520 PATETITSNFAD
+520 PATDTITSNFAD

-542 VVTLSVTGSDVTKDV
+542 VVTLSVAGSDVTKDV

-570 VAPTPPKD
+570 AAPTPPKD
-578 KDDTDVNNEQSTG
+578 KDVNNEQSPG
-591 NDKDGTDVNSGK
+591 NDKDGADVNSGK

-608 PVKIVEKQLPK
+608 PVKVVEKQLPK

-647 KKTA
+647 KKTV

>member
-1 MNTADYTKQQQLK
+1 
-14 EQLTMKLSKF
+14 MKLSKF

-32 TVTSSLPIPMVKAES
+32 AVTSSLPIPMVKAES
-47 TTANETKIENQLPKT
+47 TTANEMKTENQLLKT
-62 DLKETPK
+62 ELKETP
-69 EKTTNNNLKNQ
+69 NNNLKNQ

-91 YFPDDNLAKAVAET
+91 YFPDDNLAKAVAEK

-283 DVSKNQSLAYLT
+283 DVSQNQSLAYLT

-330 IALEILYC
+330 LALEILYC
-338 DDNQLTDLDVSKNVN
+338 DDNQLTDLDVSRNVN
-353 LLILFCNNNQLT
+353 LLRLFCNNNQLT
-365 SLAVGDAIGKVRCNN
+365 NLAVGDTIANVRCNN

-388 LPDYFTDDN
+388 LPDYFTDDY

-439 PENGGVYDAATRTIT
+439 PDNGGIYDAATRTIT

-486 KETISISSDDEISY
+486 KETICISSDDEISY

-542 VVTLSVTGSDVTKDV
+542 VVTLSVAGSDVTKDV
-557 IVYVTAEPSTDNP
+557 IVYVTAEPSEDNP
-570 VAPTPPKD
+570 VAPTPPK
-578 KDDTDVNNEQSTG
+578 
-591 NDKDGTDVNSGK
+591 DKDGTDVNSGK

-608 PVKIVEKQLPK
+608 PVKVVEKKLPK

-647 KKTA
+647 KKTV

>member
-91 YFPDDNLAKAVAET
+91 YFPDDNLAKAVAEK

-172 NPLANLDVSKNLA
+172 NPLANLDVS
-185 LEELTCEN
+185 
-193 NELTQLDVSQNT
+193 
-205 ALEYLY
+205 
-211 CPRNQLTKLD
+211 
-221 VSKNSALRYLAC
+221 
-233 DVNQL
+233 
-238 TNLDVSKNPALTNL
+238 
-252 GCTKNQLTDLDISQ
+252 Q

-283 DVSKNQSLAYLT
+283 DVSQNQALAYLT
-295 CDNNKLKKIDI
+295 CDNNGLKNIDI

-330 IALEILYC
+330 LALEILYC
-338 DDNQLTDLDVSKNVN
+338 DDNQLTNLDVRKNVN
-353 LLILFCNNNQLT
+353 LLILSCNNNQLT
-365 SLAVGDAIGKVRCNN
+365 NLAVGETILDVSCNN
-380 NQLKDISF
+380 NQLKDISS
-388 LPDYFTDDN
+388 LPDYLTAEN
-397 DDYQAMDQTLVSP
+397 GEYQAMDQTLVGP
-410 TQTTQNNTLV
+410 IQTTQNNTLV

-454 WENLPDNG
+454 WENLPDSG
-462 EVSYTFENEDYGRFS
+462 EVSYTFESNDYGVFS

-486 KETISISSDDEISY
+486 KETVSISSDDEISY
-500 KEGTTKTEA
+500 KEGTTKTEE
-509 AFLADIHASVT
+509 AFLTDIHASVT

-532 VVDFQTPGKY
+532 VVDLQTPGKY
-542 VVTLSVTGSDVTKDV
+542 VVKLSVAESDITKDV
-557 IVYVTAEPSTDNP
+557 IVYVTEEPSKDNP
-570 VAPTPPKD
+570 VAPVPPKD
-578 KDDTDVNNEQSTG
+578 PDNKVAD
-591 NDKDGTDVNSGK
+591 NDQNTEKP
-603 STDKQ
+603 Q
-608 PVKIVEKQLPK
+608 VKVDEKTLPK

-630 AGIVCLSFG
+630 AGIICLSFG

-647 KKTA
+647 KKTV

>member
-32 TVTSSLPIPMVKAES
+32 TVTSSLPIPLVKAES

-91 YFPDDNLAKAVAET
+91 YFPDDNLAKAVAEK

-126 ARSQGIED
+126 ARSRGIED
-134 STGIEYLTGLEIL
+134 STGIEYLTGLETL
-147 YLEDNQLK
+147 YLDDNQLK
-155 SIDVSKNLN
+155 SIDVSNNLN
-164 LKDLACSN
+164 LKELACSN

-193 NELTQLDVSQNT
+193 NELTQLDVSKNT

-238 TNLDVSKNPALTNL
+238 TSLDVSQNPALTNL
-252 GCTKNQLTDLDISQ
+252 GCTKNQLTDLDVSQ
-266 NPNLSTLVCS
+266 NPNLGTLVCS

-283 DVSKNQSLAYLT
+283 DVSQNHSLAYLT
-295 CDNNKLKKIDI
+295 CDNNGLKNIDI
-306 DQNLALIELSCE
+306 NQNLALIELSCE

-330 IALEILYC
+330 LALEILYC

-365 SLAVGDAIGKVRCNN
+365 SLAVGDTIGNVRCNN

-388 LPDYFTDDN
+388 LPDYFTDDY

-439 PENGGVYDAATRTIT
+439 PENGGIYDAATRTIT

-509 AFLADIHASVT
+509 AFLSDIHASVT

-542 VVTLSVTGSDVTKDV
+542 VVTLSVEGSDITKDV

-578 KDDTDVNNEQSTG
+578 KDDTDVNNEQSPG
-591 NDKDGTDVNSGK
+591 NDKDGTGVNSGK

-608 PVKIVEKQLPK
+608 PVKVVEKQLPK

-647 KKTA
+647 KKTV

>member
-1 MNTADYTKQQQLK
+1 
-14 EQLTMKLSKF
+14 MKLSKI

-32 TVTSSLPIPMVKAES
+32 TVTSSLPIPMVNAES
-47 TTANETKIENQLPKT
+47 TTVNETKSESQLLAT
-62 DLKETPK
+62 DLKETKTEEAKETPK
-69 EKTTNNNLKNQ
+69 EKTTANNLKNQ

-91 YFPDDNLAKAVAET
+91 YFPDNNLAKAVAEK
-105 MNKNVDESVTVEEL
+105 MNKNVDEPVTVEEL
-119 AKITKLD
+119 AKITELD

-134 STGIEYLTGLEIL
+134 STGIEYLTGLKIL
-147 YLEDNQLK
+147 NLDDNQLK
-155 SIDVSKNLN
+155 SIDVSKNL
-164 LKDLACSN
+164 
-172 NPLANLDVSKNLA
+172 A
-185 LEELTCEN
+185 LEELTCDN

-221 VSKNSALRYLAC
+221 VSKNTALRYLAC

-252 GCTKNQLTDLDISQ
+252 GCTKNQLTDIDVSQ

-283 DVSKNQSLAYLT
+283 DVSQNQALEYLT
-295 CDNNKLKKIDI
+295 CDNNKLNNIDI
-306 DQNLALIELSCE
+306 DQNLALKELSCE

-330 IALEILYC
+330 LALEILYC
-338 DDNQLTDLDVSKNVN
+338 DNNQLTNLDVRKNVN
-353 LLILFCNNNQLT
+353 LLILSCNNNQLT
-365 SLAVGDAIGKVRCNN
+365 NLAVGETILDVSCNN
-380 NQLKDISF
+380 NQLKDISS
-388 LPDYFTDDN
+388 LPDYLTAEN
-397 DDYQAMDQTLVSP
+397 GEYQAMEQTLEGP
-410 TQTTQNNTLV
+410 IQTTQNSTLV

-439 PENGGVYDAATRTIT
+439 PENGGVYDATTRTIT
-454 WENLPDNG
+454 WENLPDSG
-462 EVSYTFENEDYGRFS
+462 EVSYTFESNDYGVFS

-486 KETISISSDDEISY
+486 KETVSISSDDEISY
-500 KEGTTKTEA
+500 KEGSTKTEA
-509 AFLADIHASVT
+509 AFLSDIHASAT

-542 VVTLSVTGSDVTKDV
+542 VVTLSVAGSDVTKDV
-557 IVYVTAEPSTDNP
+557 NVYVTEEPSIDNP
-570 VAPTPPKD
+570 VAPIPPKD
-578 KDDTDVNNEQSTG
+578 PDNKADNKADNNNQ
-591 NDKDGTDVNSGK
+591 GTEK
-603 STDKQ
+603 S
-608 PVKIVEKQLPK
+608 PVKVVEKGLPK
-619 TGDITSLSLSL
+619 TGDITSLSVLL

-647 KKTA
+647 KKTV

>member
-1 MNTADYTKQQQLK
+1 
-14 EQLTMKLSKF
+14 
-24 FTIIALSA
+24 
-32 TVTSSLPIPMVKAES
+32 
-47 TTANETKIENQLPKT
+47 
-62 DLKETPK
+62 
-69 EKTTNNNLKNQ
+69 
-80 LVQAGTKTYND
+80 
-91 YFPDDNLAKAVAET
+91 
-105 MNKNVDESVTVEEL
+105 MNKNADESVTVEEL

-126 ARSQGIED
+126 ARSQDIED
-134 STGIEYLTGLEIL
+134 STGIEFLTGLEVL
-147 YLEDNQLK
+147 NLEDNQLK

-164 LKDLACSN
+164 LKELTCSN

-252 GCTKNQLTDLDISQ
+252 GCTKNQLTDLDVSQ
-266 NPNLSTLVCS
+266 NPNLGTLVCS

-283 DVSKNQSLAYLT
+283 DVSQNQALENLA
-295 CDNNKLKKIDI
+295 CDNNELKNIDI
-306 DQNLALIELSCE
+306 DQALSLKELSCE

-325 DTTQN
+325 
-330 IALEILYC
+330 
-338 DDNQLTDLDVSKNVN
+338 
-353 LLILFCNNNQLT
+353 
-365 SLAVGDAIGKVRCNN
+365 AVGETIAKVRCNN
-380 NQLKDISF
+380 NQLKDVSS

-439 PENGGVYDAATRTIT
+439 PESGGIYDAATRTIT

-542 VVTLSVTGSDVTKDV
+542 VVTLSAAGSDVTKDI
-557 IVYVTAEPSTDNP
+557 IVYVTAEPSEDNP

-578 KDDTDVNNEQSTG
+578 KDDTDVNNEQSPG
-591 NDKDGTDVNSGK
+591 KDKDGTDVNSGK

-608 PVKIVEKQLPK
+608 PVKVVEKQLPK

-647 KKTA
+647 KKTV

>member
-1 MNTADYTKQQQLK
+1 
-14 EQLTMKLSKF
+14 MKLSKF

-91 YFPDDNLAKAVAET
+91 YFPDDNLAKAVAEK

-193 NELTQLDVSQNT
+193 NELTQLDVSKNT

-238 TNLDVSKNPALTNL
+238 TSLDVSQNPALTNL
-252 GCTKNQLTDLDISQ
+252 GCTKNQLTDLDVSQ

-283 DVSKNQSLAYLT
+283 DVSQNQALAYLT
-295 CDNNKLKKIDI
+295 CDNNGLKNIDI
-306 DQNLALIELSCE
+306 DQNLALIELSCN

-325 DTTQN
+325 AVGET
-330 IALEILYC
+330 I
-338 DDNQLTDLDVSKNVN
+338 LDVS
-353 LLILFCNNNQLT
+353 
-365 SLAVGDAIGKVRCNN
+365 CNN
-380 NQLKDISF
+380 NQLKDISS
-388 LPDYFTDDN
+388 LPDYLTAEN
-397 DDYQAMDQTLVSP
+397 GEYQAMDQTLVGP
-410 TQTTQNNTLV
+410 IQTTQNNTLV

-454 WENLPDNG
+454 WENLPDSG
-462 EVSYTFENEDYGRFS
+462 EVSYTFESNDYGVFS

-486 KETISISSDDEISY
+486 KETVSISSDDEISY
-500 KEGTTKTEA
+500 KEGTTKTEE
-509 AFLADIHASVT
+509 AFLTDIHASVT

-532 VVDFQTPGKY
+532 VVDLQTPGKY
-542 VVTLSVTGSDVTKDV
+542 VVKLSVAESDITKDV
-557 IVYVTAEPSTDNP
+557 IVYVTEEPSKDNP
-570 VAPTPPKD
+570 VAPVPPKD
-578 KDDTDVNNEQSTG
+578 PDNKVAD
-591 NDKDGTDVNSGK
+591 NDQNTEKP
-603 STDKQ
+603 Q
-608 PVKIVEKQLPK
+608 VKVDEKTLPK

-630 AGIVCLSFG
+630 AGIICLSFG

-647 KKTA
+647 KKTV

>member
-1 MNTADYTKQQQLK
+1 
-14 EQLTMKLSKF
+14 MKLSKIL
-24 FTIIALSA
+24 TIIVLSA

-47 TTANETKIENQLPKT
+47 TTANEMKTENQLLKT

-69 EKTTNNNLKNQ
+69 EKTPNNNLKNQ

-91 YFPDDNLAKAVAET
+91 YFPDDNLAKEVAET
-105 MNKNVDESVTVEEL
+105 MNKKADESVTVEEL
-119 AKITKLD
+119 AKVTKLD

-134 STGIEYLTGLEIL
+134 STGIEYLTGLEVL
-147 YLEDNQLK
+147 NLEDNQLK

-164 LKDLACSN
+164 LKELTCSN

-252 GCTKNQLTDLDISQ
+252 GCTKNQLTDLDVSQ
-266 NPNLSTLVCS
+266 NPNLGTLVCS

-283 DVSKNQSLAYLT
+283 DVSQNQALENLA
-295 CDNNKLKKIDI
+295 CDNNELKNIDI
-306 DQNLALIELSCE
+306 DQALSLKELSCE

-330 IALEILYC
+330 LALEILYC
-338 DDNQLTDLDVSKNVN
+338 DDNQLTDLDVRKNVN

-365 SLAVGDAIGKVRCNN
+365 NLAVGETIAKVRCNN
-380 NQLKDISF
+380 NQLKDVSS
-388 LPDYFTDDN
+388 LPDYFTGDN

-439 PENGGVYDAATRTIT
+439 PDNGGIYDAATRTIR

-557 IVYVTAEPSTDNP
+557 TVYVTAEPSEDNP

-578 KDDTDVNNEQSTG
+578 KDNTDVNNEQSPG

-608 PVKIVEKQLPK
+608 PVKVVEKQLPK
-619 TGDITSLSLSL
+619 T
-630 AGIVCLSFG
+630 
-639 ILFFIKRK
+639 
-647 KKTA
+647 

>member
-1 MNTADYTKQQQLK
+1 
-14 EQLTMKLSKF
+14 MKLSKI

-32 TVTSSLPIPMVKAES
+32 TVTSSLPIPIVHAES
-47 TTANETKIENQLPKT
+47 TTGNETKSESQSLAT
-62 DLKETPK
+62 DLKE
-69 EKTTNNNLKNQ
+69 KTTANNLKNQ
-80 LVQAGTKTYND
+80 IVQAGTKTYND
-91 YFPDDNLAKAVAET
+91 YFPDNNLAKAVAEK

-119 AKITKLD
+119 AKITELD

-147 YLEDNQLK
+147 NLDDNQLK
-155 SIDVSKNLN
+155 SIDVSKNL
-164 LKDLACSN
+164 
-172 NPLANLDVSKNLA
+172 A
-185 LEELTCEN
+185 LEELTCDN

-221 VSKNSALRYLAC
+221 VSNNSALRYLAC

-238 TNLDVSKNPALTNL
+238 TNLDVSRNPALTNL
-252 GCTKNQLTDLDISQ
+252 GCTKNQLTDLDVSK
-266 NPNLSTLVCS
+266 NPNLNTLVCS
-276 DNQLTNL
+276 DNQLANL
-283 DVSKNQSLAYLT
+283 DVSQNQALEYLT
-295 CDNNKLKKIDI
+295 CDNNKLKNIDI

-330 IALEILYC
+330 LALEILYC
-338 DDNQLTDLDVSKNVN
+338 DDNQLTILDVRKNIN
-353 LLILFCNNNQLT
+353 LLLLSCNNNQLT
-365 SLAVGDAIGKVRCNN
+365 NLVVGETVLDVRCNN
-380 NQLKDISF
+380 NQLKDISS
-388 LPDYFTDDN
+388 LPDYLTAEN
-397 DDYQAMDQTLVSP
+397 GGYQAMDQTLVNP

-462 EVSYTFENEDYGRFS
+462 EVSYTFESNDYGVFS

-509 AFLADIHASVT
+509 AFLEDIHASVT
-520 PATETITSNFAD
+520 PATDTITSNFAD
-532 VVDFQTPGKY
+532 VVDFQTAGKY
-542 VVTLSVTGSDVTKDV
+542 VVTLSVAGSDVTKDV
-557 IVYVTAEPSTDNP
+557 IVYVTAEPSEDNP

-578 KDDTDVNNEQSTG
+578 KDVNNEQSPG
-591 NDKDGTDVNSGK
+591 NDKDGADVNSGK

-608 PVKIVEKQLPK
+608 PVKVVEKQLPK

-647 KKTA
+647 KKTV

>member
-1 MNTADYTKQQQLK
+1 
-14 EQLTMKLSKF
+14 MKLSKI

-32 TVTSSLPIPMVKAES
+32 TVTSSLPIPMVNADS
-47 TTANETKIENQLPKT
+47 TTVNETKTESQLLTT
-62 DLKETPK
+62 DLKETKADEVTKTPK
-69 EKTTNNNLKNQ
+69 EKTTDNNLKNQ

-91 YFPDDNLAKAVAET
+91 YFPDDNLAKEVAET
-105 MNKNVDESVTVEEL
+105 MNKNADESVTVEEL
-119 AKITKLD
+119 AKVTKLD

-134 STGIEYLTGLEIL
+134 STGIEFLTGLEVL
-147 YLEDNQLK
+147 NLEDNQLK

-164 LKDLACSN
+164 LKELTCSN

-252 GCTKNQLTDLDISQ
+252 GCTKNQLTDLDVSQ

-283 DVSKNQSLAYLT
+283 DVSQNQSLAYLA
-295 CDNNKLKKIDI
+295 CDNNKLKNIDI

-330 IALEILYC
+330 LALEILYC

-353 LLILFCNNNQLT
+353 LLRLFCNNNQLT
-365 SLAVGDAIGKVRCNN
+365 NLAVGDTIANVRCNN

-388 LPDYFTDDN
+388 LPDYFTDDY

-439 PENGGVYDAATRTIT
+439 PESGGIYDAATRTIT

-500 KEGTTKTEA
+500 KEGTTKTEP

-542 VVTLSVTGSDVTKDV
+542 VVTLSVAGSDVTKDV
-557 IVYVTAEPSTDNP
+557 IVYVTAEPSEDNP

-578 KDDTDVNNEQSTG
+578 KDNTDVNNEQSPG
-591 NDKDGTDVNSGK
+591 NDKDGTDVNSRK

-608 PVKIVEKQLPK
+608 PVKVVEKQLPK
-619 TGDITSLSLSL
+619 TGDITSLSLLL

-639 ILFFIKRK
+639 ILFLIKRK
-647 KKTA
+647 KKTV

>member
-1 MNTADYTKQQQLK
+1 
-14 EQLTMKLSKF
+14 MKLSKF

-32 TVTSSLPIPMVKAES
+32 AVTSSLPIPMVKAES
-47 TTANETKIENQLPKT
+47 TTANEMKTENQLLKT
-62 DLKETPK
+62 ELKETP
-69 EKTTNNNLKNQ
+69 NNNLKNQ

-91 YFPDDNLAKAVAET
+91 YFPDDNLAKAVAEK

-283 DVSKNQSLAYLT
+283 DVSQNQSLAYLT

-306 DQNLALIELSCE
+306 DQNLSLIELSCE

-330 IALEILYC
+330 LALEILYC
-338 DDNQLTDLDVSKNVN
+338 DDNQLTDLDVSRNVN
-353 LLILFCNNNQLT
+353 LLRLFCNNNQLT
-365 SLAVGDAIGKVRCNN
+365 NLAVGDTIANVRCNN

-388 LPDYFTDDN
+388 LPDYFTDDY

-439 PENGGVYDAATRTIT
+439 PDNGGIYDAATRTIT

-486 KETISISSDDEISY
+486 KETICISSDDEISY

-542 VVTLSVTGSDVTKDV
+542 VVTLSVAGSDVTKDV
-557 IVYVTAEPSTDNP
+557 IVYVTAEPSEDNP
-570 VAPTPPKD
+570 VAPTPPK
-578 KDDTDVNNEQSTG
+578 
-591 NDKDGTDVNSGK
+591 DKDGTDVNSGK

-608 PVKIVEKQLPK
+608 PVKVVEKKLPK

-647 KKTA
+647 KKTV

>member
-1 MNTADYTKQQQLK
+1 
-14 EQLTMKLSKF
+14 MKLSKI

-32 TVTSSLPIPMVKAES
+32 TVTSSLPIPIVHAES
-47 TTANETKIENQLPKT
+47 TTGNETKSESQSLAT
-62 DLKETPK
+62 DLKE
-69 EKTTNNNLKNQ
+69 KTTANNLKNQ
-80 LVQAGTKTYND
+80 IVQAGTKTYND
-91 YFPDDNLAKAVAET
+91 YFPDNNLAKAVAEK

-119 AKITKLD
+119 AKITELD

-147 YLEDNQLK
+147 NLDDNQLK
-155 SIDVSKNLN
+155 SIDVSKNL
-164 LKDLACSN
+164 S
-172 NPLANLDVSKNLA
+172 
-185 LEELTCEN
+185 LEELTCDN

-221 VSKNSALRYLAC
+221 VSNNSALRYLAC

-238 TNLDVSKNPALTNL
+238 TNLDVSRNPALTNL
-252 GCTKNQLTDLDISQ
+252 GCTKNQLTDLDVSK
-266 NPNLSTLVCS
+266 NPNLNTLVCS
-276 DNQLTNL
+276 DNQLANL
-283 DVSKNQSLAYLT
+283 DVSQNQALEYLT
-295 CDNNKLKKIDI
+295 CDNNKLKNIDI

-330 IALEILYC
+330 LALEILYC
-338 DDNQLTDLDVSKNVN
+338 DDNQLTNLDVRKNIN
-353 LLILFCNNNQLT
+353 LLLLSCNNNQLT
-365 SLAVGDAIGKVRCNN
+365 NLVVGETVLDVRCNN
-380 NQLKDISF
+380 NQLKDISS
-388 LPDYFTDDN
+388 LPDYLTAEN
-397 DDYQAMDQTLVSP
+397 GGYQAMDQTLVNP

-462 EVSYTFENEDYGRFS
+462 EVSYTFESNDYGVFS

-509 AFLADIHASVT
+509 AFLEDIHASVT
-520 PATETITSNFAD
+520 PATDTITSNFAD

-542 VVTLSVTGSDVTKDV
+542 VVTLSVAGSDVTKDV

-570 VAPTPPKD
+570 AAPTPPKD
-578 KDDTDVNNEQSTG
+578 KDVNNEQSPG
-591 NDKDGTDVNSGK
+591 NDKDGAAVNSGK

-608 PVKIVEKQLPK
+608 PVKVVEKQLPK

-647 KKTA
+647 KKTV

>member
-1 MNTADYTKQQQLK
+1 
-14 EQLTMKLSKF
+14 MKLSKI

-32 TVTSSLPIPMVKAES
+32 TVTSSLPIPMVNADS
-47 TTANETKIENQLPKT
+47 TTVNETKTESQLLTT
-62 DLKETPK
+62 DLKETKADEVTKTPK
-69 EKTTNNNLKNQ
+69 EKTTDNNLKNQ

-91 YFPDDNLAKAVAET
+91 YFPDDNLAKAVAEK
-105 MNKNVDESVTVEEL
+105 MNSEVNATVTVEEL

-126 ARSQGIED
+126 ARSQDIED
-134 STGIEYLTGLEIL
+134 STGIEFLTGLEVL
-147 YLEDNQLK
+147 NLEDNQLK

-164 LKDLACSN
+164 LKELTCSN

-221 VSKNSALRYLAC
+221 VNKNSALRYLAC

-252 GCTKNQLTDLDISQ
+252 GCTKNQLTDLDVSQ
-266 NPNLSTLVCS
+266 NPNLGTLVCS

-283 DVSKNQSLAYLT
+283 DVSQNQALENLA
-295 CDNNKLKKIDI
+295 CDNNELKNIDI
-306 DQNLALIELSCE
+306 DQALSLKELSCE

-330 IALEILYC
+330 LALEILYC
-338 DDNQLTDLDVSKNVN
+338 DDNQLTDLDVRKNVN

-365 SLAVGDAIGKVRCNN
+365 NLAVGETIAKVRCNN
-380 NQLKDISF
+380 NQLKDVSS
-388 LPDYFTDDN
+388 LPDYFTGDN

-439 PENGGVYDAATRTIT
+439 PESGGIYDAATRTIT

-500 KEGTTKTEA
+500 KEGTTKTEP

-542 VVTLSVTGSDVTKDV
+542 VVTLSVAGSDVTKDI
-557 IVYVTAEPSTDNP
+557 IVYVTVEPSEDNP

-578 KDDTDVNNEQSTG
+578 KDDTDVNNEQSPG

-608 PVKIVEKQLPK
+608 PVKVVEKQLPK
-619 TGDITSLSLSL
+619 TGDITSLSLSF

-647 KKTA
+647 KKTV

>member
-1 MNTADYTKQQQLK
+1 
-14 EQLTMKLSKF
+14 MKLSKI

-32 TVTSSLPIPMVKAES
+32 TVTSSLPIPMVNADS
-47 TTANETKIENQLPKT
+47 TTVNETKTESQLLTT
-62 DLKETPK
+62 DLKETKADEVTKTPK
-69 EKTTNNNLKNQ
+69 EKTTDNNLKNQ

-91 YFPDDNLAKAVAET
+91 YFPDDNLAKAVAEK
-105 MNKNVDESVTVEEL
+105 MNSEVNATVTVEEL
-119 AKITKLD
+119 AKVTKLD

-134 STGIEYLTGLEIL
+134 STGIEYLTGLEVL
-147 YLEDNQLK
+147 NLEDNQLK

-164 LKDLACSN
+164 LKELTCSN

-252 GCTKNQLTDLDISQ
+252 GCTKNQLTDLDVSQ
-266 NPNLSTLVCS
+266 NPNLGTLVCS

-283 DVSKNQSLAYLT
+283 DVSQNQALENLA
-295 CDNNKLKKIDI
+295 CDNNELKNIDI
-306 DQNLALIELSCE
+306 DQALSLKELSCE

-330 IALEILYC
+330 LALEILYC
-338 DDNQLTDLDVSKNVN
+338 DDNQLTDLDVRKNVN

-365 SLAVGDAIGKVRCNN
+365 NLAVGETIAKVRCNN
-380 NQLKDISF
+380 NQLKDVSS

-439 PENGGVYDAATRTIT
+439 PDNGGIYDAATRTIR

-462 EVSYTFENEDYGRFS
+462 EVSYTFENEDYGRFF

-557 IVYVTAEPSTDNP
+557 TVYVTAEPSEDNP

-578 KDDTDVNNEQSTG
+578 KDNTDVNNEQSPG

-608 PVKIVEKQLPK
+608 PVKVVEKQLPK

-647 KKTA
+647 KKTV

>member
-1 MNTADYTKQQQLK
+1 
-14 EQLTMKLSKF
+14 MKLSKIL
-24 FTIIALSA
+24 TIIVLSA

-47 TTANETKIENQLPKT
+47 TTANETKTENQLLKT

-69 EKTTNNNLKNQ
+69 EKTPNNNLKNQ

-91 YFPDDNLAKAVAET
+91 YFPDDNLAKEVAET
-105 MNKNVDESVTVEEL
+105 MNKNADESVTVEEL
-119 AKITKLD
+119 AKVTKLD

-134 STGIEYLTGLEIL
+134 STGIEYLTGLEVL
-147 YLEDNQLK
+147 NLEDNQLK

-164 LKDLACSN
+164 LKELTCSN

-252 GCTKNQLTDLDISQ
+252 GCTKNQLTDLDVSQ

-283 DVSKNQSLAYLT
+283 DVSQNQALENLA
-295 CDNNKLKKIDI
+295 CDNNELKNIDI
-306 DQNLALIELSCE
+306 DQALSLKELSCE

-330 IALEILYC
+330 LALEILYC
-338 DDNQLTDLDVSKNVN
+338 DDNQLTDLDVRKNVN

-365 SLAVGDAIGKVRCNN
+365 NLAVGDTIANVRCNN

-388 LPDYFTDDN
+388 LPDYFTDDY

-439 PENGGVYDAATRTIT
+439 PDNSGIYDAATRTIT

-557 IVYVTAEPSTDNP
+557 TVYVTAEPSEDNP

-578 KDDTDVNNEQSTG
+578 KDN
-591 NDKDGTDVNSGK
+591 TDVNSGK

-608 PVKIVEKQLPK
+608 PMKVVEKQLPK

-647 KKTA
+647 KKTV

>member
-1 MNTADYTKQQQLK
+1 
-14 EQLTMKLSKF
+14 MKLSKIL
-24 FTIIALSA
+24 TIIVLSA

-47 TTANETKIENQLPKT
+47 TTANEMKTENQLLKT

-69 EKTTNNNLKNQ
+69 EKTPNNNLKNQ

-91 YFPDDNLAKAVAET
+91 YFPDDNLAKEVAET
-105 MNKNVDESVTVEEL
+105 MNKNADESVTVEEL

-126 ARSQGIED
+126 ARSQDIED
-134 STGIEYLTGLEIL
+134 STGIEFLTGLEVL
-147 YLEDNQLK
+147 NLEDNQLK

-164 LKDLACSN
+164 LK
-172 NPLANLDVSKNLA
+172 
-185 LEELTCEN
+185 ELTCEN

-221 VSKNSALRYLAC
+221 VNKNSALRYLAC

-252 GCTKNQLTDLDISQ
+252 GCTKNQLTDLDVSQ

-283 DVSKNQSLAYLT
+283 DVSQNQSLAYLT
-295 CDNNKLKKIDI
+295 CDNNKLKNIDI

-330 IALEILYC
+330 LALEILYC

-353 LLILFCNNNQLT
+353 LLRLFCNNNQLT
-365 SLAVGDAIGKVRCNN
+365 NLAVGDTIANVRCNN

-388 LPDYFTDDN
+388 LPDYFTDDY

-439 PENGGVYDAATRTIT
+439 PESGGIYDAATRTIT

-557 IVYVTAEPSTDNP
+557 TVYVTAEPSEDNP

-578 KDDTDVNNEQSTG
+578 KDNTDVNNEQSPG
-591 NDKDGTDVNSGK
+591 NDKDGTDVNSRK

-608 PVKIVEKQLPK
+608 PVKVVEKQLPK
-619 TGDITSLSLSL
+619 TGDITSLSLLL

-647 KKTA
+647 KKTV

>member
-1 MNTADYTKQQQLK
+1 
-14 EQLTMKLSKF
+14 
-24 FTIIALSA
+24 
-32 TVTSSLPIPMVKAES
+32 
-47 TTANETKIENQLPKT
+47 
-62 DLKETPK
+62 
-69 EKTTNNNLKNQ
+69 
-80 LVQAGTKTYND
+80 
-91 YFPDDNLAKAVAET
+91 
-105 MNKNVDESVTVEEL
+105 
-119 AKITKLD
+119 
-126 ARSQGIED
+126 
-134 STGIEYLTGLEIL
+134 
-147 YLEDNQLK
+147 
-155 SIDVSKNLN
+155 
-164 LKDLACSN
+164 
-172 NPLANLDVSKNLA
+172 
-185 LEELTCEN
+185 
-193 NELTQLDVSQNT
+193 LDVSQ
-205 ALEYLY
+205 
-211 CPRNQLTKLD
+211 
-221 VSKNSALRYLAC
+221 
-233 DVNQL
+233 
-238 TNLDVSKNPALTNL
+238 
-252 GCTKNQLTDLDISQ
+252 
-266 NPNLSTLVCS
+266 
-276 DNQLTNL
+276 
-283 DVSKNQSLAYLT
+283 NQSLAYLT
-295 CDNNKLKKIDI
+295 CDNNKLKNIDI

-330 IALEILYC
+330 LALEILYC

-353 LLILFCNNNQLT
+353 LLRLFCNNNQLT
-365 SLAVGDAIGKVRCNN
+365 NLAVGDTIANVRCNN

-388 LPDYFTDDN
+388 LPDYFTDDY

-439 PENGGVYDAATRTIT
+439 PDNGGIYDAATRTIT

-557 IVYVTAEPSTDNP
+557 TVYVTAEPSEDNP

-578 KDDTDVNNEQSTG
+578 KDNTDVNNEQSPG
-591 NDKDGTDVNSGK
+591 NDKDGTDVNSRK

-608 PVKIVEKQLPK
+608 PVKVVEKQLPK
-619 TGDITSLSLSL
+619 TGDITSLSLLL

-647 KKTA
+647 KKTV

>member
-1 MNTADYTKQQQLK
+1 
-14 EQLTMKLSKF
+14 MKLSKI

-32 TVTSSLPIPMVKAES
+32 TVTSSLPIPIVHAES
-47 TTANETKIENQLPKT
+47 TTGNETKSESQSLAT
-62 DLKETPK
+62 DLKE
-69 EKTTNNNLKNQ
+69 KTTANNLKNQ
-80 LVQAGTKTYND
+80 IVQAGTKTYND
-91 YFPDDNLAKAVAET
+91 YFPDNNLAKAVAEK

-119 AKITKLD
+119 AKITELD

-147 YLEDNQLK
+147 NLDDNQLK
-155 SIDVSKNLN
+155 SIDVSKNL
-164 LKDLACSN
+164 S
-172 NPLANLDVSKNLA
+172 
-185 LEELTCEN
+185 LEELTCDN

-221 VSKNSALRYLAC
+221 VSNNSALRYLAC

-238 TNLDVSKNPALTNL
+238 TNLDVSRNPALTNL
-252 GCTKNQLTDLDISQ
+252 GCTKNQLTDLDVSK
-266 NPNLSTLVCS
+266 NPNLNTLVCS
-276 DNQLTNL
+276 DNQLANL
-283 DVSKNQSLAYLT
+283 DVSQNQALEYLT
-295 CDNNKLKKIDI
+295 CDNNKLKNIDI

-330 IALEILYC
+330 LALEILYC
-338 DDNQLTDLDVSKNVN
+338 DDNQLTNLDVRKNIN
-353 LLILFCNNNQLT
+353 LLLLSCNNNQLT
-365 SLAVGDAIGKVRCNN
+365 NLVVGETVLDVRCNN
-380 NQLKDISF
+380 NQLKDISS
-388 LPDYFTDDN
+388 LPDYLTAEN
-397 DDYQAMDQTLVSP
+397 GGYQAMDQTLVNP

-439 PENGGVYDAATRTIT
+439 PENGGVYDADTRTIT

-462 EVSYTFENEDYGRFS
+462 EVSYTFESNDYGVFS

-509 AFLADIHASVT
+509 AFLEDIHASVT
-520 PATETITSNFAD
+520 PATDTITSNFAD

-542 VVTLSVTGSDVTKDV
+542 VVTLSVAGSDVTKDV

-570 VAPTPPKD
+570 AAPTPPKD
-578 KDDTDVNNEQSTG
+578 KDVNNEQSPG
-591 NDKDGTDVNSGK
+591 NDKDGADVNSGK

-608 PVKIVEKQLPK
+608 PVKVVEKQLPK

-647 KKTA
+647 KKTV

>member
-1 MNTADYTKQQQLK
+1 
-14 EQLTMKLSKF
+14 MKLSKI

-32 TVTSSLPIPMVKAES
+32 TVTSSLPIPMVNADS
-47 TTANETKIENQLPKT
+47 TTVNETKTESQLLTT
-62 DLKETPK
+62 DLKETKADEVTKTPK
-69 EKTTNNNLKNQ
+69 EKTTDNNLKNQ

-91 YFPDDNLAKAVAET
+91 YFPDDNLAKAVAEK
-105 MNKNVDESVTVEEL
+105 MNSEVNATVTVEEL

-126 ARSQGIED
+126 ARSQDIED
-134 STGIEYLTGLEIL
+134 STGIEFLTGVEVLN
-147 YLEDNQLK
+147 LEDNQLK

-164 LKDLACSN
+164 LKELTCSN

-252 GCTKNQLTDLDISQ
+252 GCTKNQLTDLDVSQ

-283 DVSKNQSLAYLT
+283 DVSQNQSLAYLA
-295 CDNNKLKKIDI
+295 CDNNKLKNIDI

-330 IALEILYC
+330 LALEILYC
-338 DDNQLTDLDVSKNVN
+338 DDNQLTDLDVRKNVN

-365 SLAVGDAIGKVRCNN
+365 NLAVGETIAKVRCNN
-380 NQLKDISF
+380 NQLKDVSS
-388 LPDYFTDDN
+388 LPDYFTGDN

-439 PENGGVYDAATRTIT
+439 PESGGIYDAATRTIT

-500 KEGTTKTEA
+500 KEGTTKTEP

-557 IVYVTAEPSTDNP
+557 TVYVTAEPSEDNP
-570 VAPTPPKD
+570 VAPAPPKD
-578 KDDTDVNNEQSTG
+578 KDNTDVNNEQSPG
-591 NDKDGTDVNSGK
+591 NDKDGTDVNSRK

-608 PVKIVEKQLPK
+608 PVKVVEKQLPK
-619 TGDITSLSLSL
+619 TGDITSLSLLL

-647 KKTA
+647 KKTV